1 MNTNTGSS
9 DSITSDDTTNPDKRG
24 QSRAGLDSFQKYI
37 MAIGISDIEYHE
49 EKGDPPPPP
58 SSPPME
64 IKAIIKKHG
73 DWERDFTSQLFS
85 PTLDKARSMFSK
97 NSTDVSSHVSSG
109 TKQEASSKMPAAAD
123 KDKDKDKN
131 KDLLR
136 VLSPIPL
143 LSIVKVTDDSK
154 SPNSPTSKNKLTFEP
169 FHLVRPP
176 TAQDEKDRSAS
187 LGVFL
192 NLYTRK
198 RTLDDGDSEYE
209 PIEKKLKSCPI
220 IAIDELPSGDIAMVV
235 AAPAIAEDGD
245 EEEEDED
252 DDEATPKIRSYQ
264 TNQWDN
270 CYQELVD
277 FKSKNGHCCVP
288 HDYKPNPS
296 LARWVSELKW
306 FW

>member
-109 TKQEASSKMPAAAD
+109 TKQEASSKMPAAAAVG
-123 KDKDKDKN
+123 KDKN
-131 KDLLR
+131 KNQDLLR

-143 LSIVKVTDDSK
+143 LSRVMHDSK
-154 SPNSPTSKNKLTFEP
+154 SPNSPTCKNELTFEP

-176 TAQDEKDRSAS
+176 TAQDDKDRSAS
-187 LGVFL
+187 LRLFL

-198 RTLDDGDSEYE
+198 RKLDDSDSDSEYE
-209 PIEKKLKSCPI
+209 PFEKKLKSCPI
-220 IAIDELPSGDIAMVV
+220 VAVVDELPSGEIALVV
-235 AAPAIAEDGD
+235 AAPAPAEDGD
-245 EEEEDED
+245 EEEEEDED
-252 DDEATPKIRSYQ
+252 GDEATQ
-264 TNQWDN
+264 L
-270 CYQELVD
+270 E
-277 FKSKNGHCCVP
+277 
-288 HDYKPNPS
+288 
-296 LARWVSELKW
+296 
-306 FW
+306 